1 MANLKDKLNS
11 KKFILVANIFNVI
24 FLSLCV
30 IGAIIVQCIKGFTI
44 ESAIWIVCVIAVIS
58 FYEFGIRKIIFKPS
72 GKVVFY
78 ILDIIIP
85 LTCIVLSCIFAQMWT
100 AASITFS
107 IFLIV
112 YIARFILK

>member
-1 MANLKDKLNS
+1 MVNIKDKLNS
-11 KKFILVANIFNVI
+11 KKSILIANIFNVV

-107 IFLIV
+107 IFFSISNLS
-112 YIARFILK
+112 LSS